1 MLDTLRGFIPF
12 LTMIVF
18 HAYAPYQENFVILLG
33 IIAVI
38 VIPIIWVLT
47 FYATIQEDKAIKA
60 RKKKPH

>member
-18 HAYAPYQENFVILLG
+18 HTYAPYQENFVILLG